1 MEKILLEN
9 PWVLAIILAW
19 TLPWKGL
26 ALWKSA
32 RRGHLGWFLAILIL
46 NTFAL
51 LEIIYLLFHRTKN
64 ITQKESNYAK
74 NEVENIVRINPRKI
88 L

>member
-1 MEKILLEN
+1 MEN
-9 PWVLAIILAW
+9 PWVLAIILLW
-19 TLPWKGL
+19 TLPWKGV

-32 RRGHLGWFLAILIL
+32 KRGHLGWFLAILIL

-51 LEIIYLLFHRTKN
+51 LEIIYLLFHRDKDIIETGG
-64 ITQKESNYAK
+64 SYAK
-74 NEVENIVRINPRKI
+74 NEVENIIKRNPRKF